1 MCPNK
6 IKVAYSSPF
15 FHATFTKY
23 VLYHVNQ
30 LHNTSIFARLAYD
43 LPGEI
48 CCFLQPALYPENH
61 FKKFPKGGV

>member
-1 MCPNK
+1 MPKQNK
-6 IKVAYSSPF
+6 GGLQQPL
-15 FHATFTKY
+15 FHATFTEY